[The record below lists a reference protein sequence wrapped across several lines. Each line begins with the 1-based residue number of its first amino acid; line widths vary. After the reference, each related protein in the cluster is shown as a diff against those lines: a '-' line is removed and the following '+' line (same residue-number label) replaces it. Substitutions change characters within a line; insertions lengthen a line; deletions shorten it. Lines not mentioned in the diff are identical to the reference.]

1 MGLQDKLYED
11 NLNRL
16 MEKAKGRE
24 ILNLRE
30 TADILGVRD
39 TRTVKRRYPFSE
51 GYISLATLARCLT
64 PTEGELK
71 LVSSAAVRKGG
82 SAEVN

>member
-1 MGLQDKLYED
+1 
-11 NLNRL
+11 

-30 TADILGVRD
+30 TANILGMRD

-64 PTEGELK
+64 PTEGELE
-71 LVSSAAVRKGG
+71 LVSSAAGRKSG